1 MQKPEN
7 EDGKEESN
15 QETKSRMLKAD
26 DRSGYTKEEEKRQK
40 SEQVDENRVC
50 ARKSVCKE

>member
-7 EDGKEESN
+7 EDGRGESN

-26 DRSGYTKEEEKRQK
+26 DRSGYTKEEEKK
-40 SEQVDENRVC
+40 AE
-50 ARKSVCKE
+50 